1 MVQTSCQDRVQ
12 AHALPEQRQ
21 GEKGLFFQQ
30 RQGFFAA
37 AKYKERKLFMDEIKV
52 VPYIPDEDYDNPAM
66 VVDFY
71 EFTMANCLFL
81 HGFKNTTLVFD
92 MFFRKNP
99 DNMGYS
105 ISAGQRK
112 LTRFLLN
119 YHFNEQDIRWLRT
132 KGMSEEFCE
141 YLRTYKWK
149 GDMYALPEGTVCYP
163 HVQMVR
169 IECDLVGAILIE
181 TYLLQTMNF
190 HSLITTKATR
200 VTGLNTHT
208 PRSVMEFGTRRAQ
221 GESAGNDGAYAA
233 VLGGCI
239 GTANCLA
246 EMKYGSEV
254 KAVGTVA
261 HSFIEFFPTEFDAF
275 KAFADTYPDSVS
287 LLLDTYNIMESG
299 LPNLI
304 KLDDYLIEKY
314 PNDPNRRVKSARI
327 DSGDLARGSKRLR
340 KALDAAGKPYIK
352 LVASNGLDERK
363 IANMELYEHAHFD
376 SYGVGENLITS
387 ASDPVFGGVYKLV
400 AVKLPD
406 GTYQPKMKCSDSA
419 SKAIIP
425 GKKMPWR
432 LYDENGQAQC
442 DLIAMDGEVIEAGK
456 PVKMVNLDPDAI
468 ERTITIT
475 PTKVKQLLVPH
486 ILNGE
491 LAIELPGMAEKK
503 AYIAK
508 QLTEETWETELR
520 IEMPH
525 KHYVNMTPA
534 VAECRAKMYSELHG
548 GKV

>member
-1 MVQTSCQDRVQ
+1 
-12 AHALPEQRQ
+12 
-21 GEKGLFFQQ
+21 
-30 RQGFFAA
+30 
-37 AKYKERKLFMDEIKV
+37 MDEIKV

-81 HGFKNTTLVFD
+81 HGFKDTTLVFD

-99 DNMGYS
+99 DNQGYS

-119 YHFNEQDIRWLRT
+119 YHFNAQDIWWLRT

-141 YLRTYKWK
+141 YLRTYRWK

-190 HSLITTKATR
+190 HSLIATKATR

-233 VLGGCI
+233 VLGGCV

-246 EMKYGSEV
+246 EMKFGSDV

-287 LLLDTYNIMESG
+287 LLLDTY
-299 LPNLI
+299 
-304 KLDDYLIEKY
+304 
-314 PNDPNRRVKSARI
+314 PNRRVKSARI

-352 LVASNGLDERK
+352 LVASNGLDEKK

-400 AVKLPD
+400 AVKQPD
-406 GTYQPKMKCSDSA
+406 GSYTPKMKCSDSA

-456 PVKMVNLDPDAI
+456 PITMVNLDSDAI
-468 ERTITIT
+468 ERTVTFT
-475 PTKVKQLLVPH
+475 PTVVKPLLVPH
-486 ILNGE
+486 ILGGQ
-491 LAIELPGMAEKK
+491 LAMELPSIAEKK

-508 QLTEETWETELR
+508 QLTEETWESELR
-520 IEMPH
+520 LECPH

-534 VAECRAKMYSELHG
+534 VAECRARMYADLHG
-548 GKV
+548 GMV